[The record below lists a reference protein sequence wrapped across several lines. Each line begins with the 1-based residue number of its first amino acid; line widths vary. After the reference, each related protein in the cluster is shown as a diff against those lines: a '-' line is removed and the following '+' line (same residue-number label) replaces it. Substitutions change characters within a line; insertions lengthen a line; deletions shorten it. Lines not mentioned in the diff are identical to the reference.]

1 MSGVTG
7 IPATSFVASV
17 DVTPFSTPAE
27 VQASAPVETARPV
40 EPVIATDAESGNL
53 SSSFLLHALAFSAV
67 ARMVDGALDEKP
79 TPMNPGRPGANAAG
93 DAADNQRALHALSA
107 RFLAALNAAHGGRPD
122 AGPGATLFDA
132 LPPTPEA
139 HPTLPSGATQLAHVL
154 RRQIL
159 QDYRVA
165 FMVHGRL
172 SSAVA
177 QLLL

>member
-7 IPATSFVASV
+7 IPATSFVASA

-40 EPVIATDAESGNL
+40 EPVAASDDARGNL
-53 SSSFLLHALAFSAV
+53 SSTFLLHALAFSAV
-67 ARMVDGALDEKP
+67 SKMVDGALATTQP
-79 TPMNPGRPGANAAG
+79 TVERDSASHSSS
-93 DAADNQRALHALSA
+93 DLEDNQRTLLALSA
-107 RFLAALNAAHGGRPD
+107 RFLAALAAAHGARFGER
-122 AGPGATLFDA
+122 AGATLFDA
-132 LPPTPEA
+132 LPPMPEA
-139 HPTLPSGATQLAHVL
+139 HPTLPSGTAQLAHVL

-172 SSAVA
+172 STAVA